1 MRNLQQLRDKAEK
14 MTLFL
19 EERCG
24 TDQPSLIMDRIEKL
38 NVMLIQSG
46 ECLADAKYHQD
57 QIIHSTITKALTEA
71 YHDKLS
77 ATLIKDFVRSTAKD
91 YNYLVTMFDRI
102 NSACVH
108 QIDSL
113 RSVLSFIKAQYQIT

>member
-1 MRNLQQLRDKAEK
+1 MRSLEQLREKAVSMTAYLEK
-14 MTLFL
+14 K
-19 EERCG
+19 CG
-24 TDQPSLIMDRIEKL
+24 NDAELIMERIENL

-57 QIIHSTITKALTEA
+57 QVIHSTITKALTEA
-71 YHDKLS
+71 YQDRLS
-77 ATLIKDFVRSTAKD
+77 ATLIKDFVRATAKD

-113 RSVLSFIKAQYQIT
+113 RSVLSYIKAQTLIN

>member
-1 MRNLQQLRDKAEK
+1 MRSLEQLNEKAVK
-14 MTLFL
+14 MTAFL
-19 EERCG
+19 EKKCG
-24 TDQPSLIMDRIEKL
+24 NDPELIMERMENL

-57 QIIHSTITKALTEA
+57 QVIHSTITKALTEA
-71 YHDKLS
+71 YQDRLS
-77 ATLIKDFVRSTAKD
+77 ATLIKDFVRATAKD

-113 RSVLSFIKAQYQIT
+113 RSVLSYIKAQTLIN

>member
-1 MRNLQQLRDKAEK
+1 MRSLEQLNEKAVK
-14 MTLFL
+14 MTAFL
-19 EERCG
+19 EKKCG
-24 TDQPSLIMDRIEKL
+24 NDPELIMERMENL
-38 NVMLIQSG
+38 SVMLIQSG

-57 QIIHSTITKALTEA
+57 QVVHSTITKALTEA
-71 YHDKLS
+71 YQDRLS
-77 ATLIKDFVRSTAKD
+77 ATLIKDFVRATAKD

-113 RSVLSFIKAQYQIT
+113 RSVLSYIKAQTLIQ

>member
-1 MRNLQQLRDKAEK
+1 MRSLEQLNEKAVK
-14 MTLFL
+14 MTAFL
-19 EERCG
+19 EKKCG
-24 TDQPSLIMDRIEKL
+24 NDPELIMERIENL

-57 QIIHSTITKALTEA
+57 QVIHSTITKALTEA
-71 YHDKLS
+71 YQDRLS
-77 ATLIKDFVRSTAKD
+77 ATLIKDFVRATAKD

-113 RSVLSFIKAQYQIT
+113 RSVLSYIKAQTLIQ

>member
-1 MRNLQQLRDKAEK
+1 MRSLEQLRDKANLMTAYLEK
-14 MTLFL
+14 K
-19 EERCG
+19 CG
-24 TDQPSLIMDRIEKL
+24 NDPELIMERMENL
-38 NVMLIQSG
+38 SVMLIQSG

-57 QIIHSTITKALTEA
+57 QVVHSTITKALTEA
-71 YHDKLS
+71 YQDRLS
-77 ATLIKDFVRSTAKD
+77 ATLIKDFVRATAKD

-113 RSVLSFIKAQYQIT
+113 RSVLSYIKAQTLIQ